1 MMHGLVWLA
10 SYPKSGNTWVRLLLS
25 NFLADSESDINQR
38 PGMAGVASARGPFDA
53 LTMLDSG
60 DLTDGEICQLR
71 PQIHRAVARRSGDLP
86 LLQRMWKTH
95 DAWTVD
101 GDGVPILADADAG
114 SIAIL
119 VVRDPRDVV
128 ASLAHH
134 QACSRDDAIAL
145 MANPHAALSSSDR
158 AQAFQ
163 LRQRLSTWSGFN
175 ASWLDQSTMKCH
187 VVRYEELHSAAEDT
201 LAGILSLL
209 DIDVDRARI
218 QRAIDHTS
226 FARLQAQEHK
236 SGFAEAPPNLTGA
249 GFFRR
254 GAVGG
259 WRDELTAPQAA
270 RIVGDHEA
278 MMQRLGYA
286 V

>member
-1 MMHGLVWLA
+1 MHGLVWLA

-25 NFLADSESDINQR
+25 NFLADRESDINKR

-60 DLTDGEICQLR
+60 DLTDDEICRLR

-101 GDGVPILADADAG
+101 RDGVPMMADADTG

-134 QACSRDDAIAL
+134 QACSRDDAITL
-145 MANPHAALSSSDR
+145 MADPHAALSSSDR

-163 LRQRLSTWSGFN
+163 LRQRLLTWGDFN
-175 ASWLDQSTMKCH
+175 ASWLDQSTISCH
-187 VVRYEELHSAAEDT
+187 VVRYEELHDAAEDT
-201 LAGILSLL
+201 LAAMLSFL
-209 DIDVDRARI
+209 DIDADETRI
-218 QRAIDHTS
+218 RRAIEHTS
-226 FARLQAQEHK
+226 FARLQAQEHR
-236 SGFAEAPPNLTGA
+236 SGFAEAPHHLAGG

-259 WRDELTAPQAA
+259 WRDELTAAQVA
-270 RIVGDHEA
+270 RVVGDHKA